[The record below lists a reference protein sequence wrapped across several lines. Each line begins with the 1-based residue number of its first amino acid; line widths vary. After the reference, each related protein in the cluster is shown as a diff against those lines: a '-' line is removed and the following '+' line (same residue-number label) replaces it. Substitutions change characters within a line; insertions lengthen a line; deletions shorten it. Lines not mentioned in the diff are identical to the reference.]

1 MIASKSFAALAL
13 AAAFSAAAADS
24 GTLSRADAEGKI
36 FSGGNY
42 LVVNKTLAKG
52 KEIGR
57 HNHPGYE
64 VLFVATKGSF
74 DVVLDDGEKHLVRDG
89 DTLKFGGNVYISG
102 TARENAAATIILIK
116 EAEQPK
122 AAEPQ

>member
-13 AAAFSAAAADS
+13 AAAFSVAAADS
-24 GTLSRADAEGKI
+24 GTLSRADAAGKI

-74 DVVLDDGEKHLVRDG
+74 DVVLDDSEKHLVRDG

-116 EAEQPK
+116 EAEQPQP
-122 AAEPQ
+122 AEQQ

>member
-1 MIASKSFAALAL
+1 MIANKSFAALAL

-24 GTLSRADAEGKI
+24 GTLSRADASGKI

-74 DVVLDDGEKHLVRDG
+74 GVVLDDGEKHLVRDG

-116 EAEQPK
+116 EAEQPQP
-122 AAEPQ
+122 AEQQ

>member
-1 MIASKSFAALAL
+1 LCRTSSEGMPPPKNFCVSFPQE
-13 AAAFSAAAADS
+13 S
-24 GTLSRADAEGKI
+24 
-36 FSGGNY
+36 
-42 LVVNKTLAKG
+42 
-52 KEIGR
+52 GR

>member
-13 AAAFSAAAADS
+13 AAVFSVAAADS
-24 GTLSRADAEGKI
+24 GILSRADAKGKI

-64 VLFVATKGSF
+64 VLFVATKG
-74 DVVLDDGEKHLVRDG
+74 
-89 DTLKFGGNVYISG
+89 DTLKFGVIVYISG

-122 AAEPQ
+122 AAEQQ